1 MNPENGTVVLF
12 FGESNFG
19 NIGSMV
25 PALADGFD
33 RLSFDPVI
41 VDLLRDGYENR
52 LMEIIQSR
60 EIVAFIS
67 VSGFGLP
74 ASPASDAVRIFN
86 GVDAPILGVFLD
98 HPFLSTIAS
107 ICR

>member
-1 MNPENGTVVLF
+1 
-12 FGESNFG
+12 
-19 NIGSMV
+19 
-25 PALADGFD
+25 
-33 RLSFDPVI
+33 
-41 VDLLRDGYENR
+41 
-52 LMEIIQSR
+52 MEIIQSR